1 VVIRTLNAPGSR
13 IRNVL
18 PVGSSGPI
26 LPDPNPLNSG
36 FIPGSSPFA
45 SLFTFRL
52 PVLVLYLKL
61 CDGLFPAT
69 FYFPADD
76 NVLRLQS
83 GEVRYLVIV
92 CFFWGGHTDVHS
104 VSVTGQF
111 SFQGK
116 PHWCGTAYKGSPCVA
131 GPVTTRSF
139 CLPVLSRLFFLK
151 NEYYSSRGLK
161 TPFFALRIL
170 HSGHRQVSGT
180 LSHGVPGG
188 MPFLGSPLSGS

>member
-1 VVIRTLNAPGSR
+1 VVIWTLNAPGSR

-92 CFFWGGHTDVHS
+92 CFFWGGGIQMFTPFQLQDSSLFRVNLTGAGQPIKVH
-104 VSVTGQF
+104 
-111 SFQGK
+111 
-116 PHWCGTAYKGSPCVA
+116 
-131 GPVTTRSF
+131 
-139 CLPVLSRLFFLK
+139 PVLQDR
-151 NEYYSSRGLK
+151 
-161 TPFFALRIL
+161 
-170 HSGHRQVSGT
+170 
-180 LSHGVPGG
+180 
-188 MPFLGSPLSGS
+188 